1 LRSFSPFRGRG
12 RGSASAV
19 LTSHAIALPDA
30 GEGAR
35 DLSKIALKE
44 FASAALQSHKSETR
58 ISVIDMS

>member
-1 LRSFSPFRGRG
+1 
-12 RGSASAV
+12 V